1 MILGICSQPEVLEV
15 LNLIKIIIGGIC
27 IVVPIVLIV
36 FISKDY
42 MKSISDSDALT
53 NVHRSLITRAIAA
66 IVIFMI
72 PTFIRVILYVADYA
86 GADVYDCLD
95 KANAVDISIAYSN
108 RAEKYVDNAKKSLN
122 RADYTN
128 AEIAISKVDDNAKK
142 SSLSNELKSIEKYI
156 IIGEDID
163 SLKNKA
169 DYQKIKD
176 IQSKIDNV
184 NDNEIKQALQTKF
197 DEVKN
202 SVFASVGNY
211 PIVPFG
217 EHELYTGLKVY
228 QGDSLDN
235 LLKRN
240 GSSASEL
247 DEKIKMAVE
256 YYGVGTRK
264 AAVAAVITLIGS
276 VAETGYQ
283 LPYFWG
289 GKWAKIGVNPNW
301 GTRKDAA
308 SCNEYYF
315 DTQEEIDSCKNRNKY
330 WAMDC
335 SGLVNWTVIQ
345 GIQKVKSQ
353 QDTNYG
359 KRIKLESNRAV
370 CQIGDALET
379 EGHITIIVALDDEN
393 KRYIIAEESS
403 GLEIDSIPYS
413 GKKGNGYWCNKI
425 DDYID

>member
-42 MKSISDSDALT
+42 LKSISDSDALA
-53 NVHRSLITRAIAA
+53 NVHKSLITRAIAA

-176 IQSKIDNV
+176 IQSKINNV
-184 NDNEIKQALQTKF
+184 SETKQIIK
-197 DEVKN
+197 
-202 SVFASVGNY
+202 
-211 PIVPFG
+211 I
-217 EHELYTGLKVY
+217 
-228 QGDSLDN
+228 
-235 LLKRN
+235 
-240 GSSASEL
+240 
-247 DEKIKMAVE
+247 
-256 YYGVGTRK
+256 
-264 AAVAAVITLIGS
+264 
-276 VAETGYQ
+276 
-283 LPYFWG
+283 
-289 GKWAKIGVNPNW
+289 
-301 GTRKDAA
+301 
-308 SCNEYYF
+308 
-315 DTQEEIDSCKNRNKY
+315 
-330 WAMDC
+330 
-335 SGLVNWTVIQ
+335 
-345 GIQKVKSQ
+345 
-353 QDTNYG
+353 
-359 KRIKLESNRAV
+359 
-370 CQIGDALET
+370 
-379 EGHITIIVALDDEN
+379 
-393 KRYIIAEESS
+393 
-403 GLEIDSIPYS
+403 
-413 GKKGNGYWCNKI
+413 
-425 DDYID
+425 